1 MLLCCLILPLLV
13 FHSECHCPHMMGMKM
28 AKQEGPSP
36 PSSLPDGDK
45 GWDFDEPSGAPGAVP
60 PEYFIQTTFV
70 HRSENKQQKDFAAL
84 VLTKIGELR
93 QRLKQQARLTIDNEV
108 VTLVPPQISC
118 VEDSEHYRCGDYQPE
133 GSYHYLVV
141 EDSAKGAAVYSL
153 ERKLNEKNPGA
164 TEMAVLDAL
173 SRHSPHSLTMYAS
186 PEADKEVGFVRA
198 LSAKELQTINKPPP
212 VEMEFYS
219 PTEVD
224 LIDTDLLEFRT
235 GEDLDAVEH
244 NLVSYASEKEFS
256 DALNAN
262 KELFV
267 LFWSH
272 VHTVSLHAFNLWA
285 RTSKKANFG
294 KDVILAHV
302 ECHRH
307 ADFCH
312 GLTRKDFHTVVA
324 YRNGQNIGSTYY
336 LRDEDFY
343 LQWMYLMLSGPLIE
357 LRNDEDVKNAKK
369 GLMFG
374 SVPHPVTIGTFP
386 DRDCTAFQHYSIAAD
401 RFHGRYFMAVRID
414 IKPGSTSTVSTY
426 RPYEKQRRRDYEGKF
441 DPASLMGFVSTS
453 SFPSV
458 IDITNGFT
466 TNLLFRQHRKVAI
479 LVAPSLFSNVSYVSL
494 ASGKDARKF
503 AVFTYLNRDQ
513 EIVNDVMKQF
523 KLPSDDKPQLLLLD
537 KQNVHQLL
545 LDESTS
551 PDSIWEWMQERDD
564 NPTSKLSVKDPHP
577 LRFLQ
582 KARIDSVFGH
592 QNTLI
597 LADDTLFQ
605 EVATHTATHSVP
617 TGGGTGGCP
626 FMSGAAGGGAM
637 HEEL

>member
-1 MLLCCLILPLLV
+1 MLNLKNESNPIAC
-13 FHSECHCPHMMGMKM
+13 
-28 AKQEGPSP
+28 
-36 PSSLPDGDK
+36 DDK

-70 HRSENKQQKDFAAL
+70 HRSENKQQKDFANL

-108 VTLVPPQISC
+108 ISC

-133 GSYHYLVV
+133 GSYHYLVI

-153 ERKLNEKNPGA
+153 EQKLNEKNPGA
-164 TEMAVLDAL
+164 TEMAILDAL
-173 SRHSPHSLTMYAS
+173 SRHSPHSLTLYAS

-212 VEMEFYS
+212 VEMELWS
-219 PTEVD
+219 PTELD
-224 LIDTDLLEFRT
+224 LIDTDLLEFRN

-244 NLVSYASEKEFS
+244 NLVSYASEKQFN

-302 ECHRH
+302 ECHKH

-324 YRNGQNIGSTYY
+324 YRDGQNIGSTYY
-336 LRDEDFY
+336 IRDEEFY
-343 LQWMYLMLSGPLIE
+343 LQWIMLSGPLIE

-369 GLMFG
+369 GLLFG

-386 DRDCTAFQHYSIAAD
+386 DRDRTEFQHFSIAAD

-426 RPYEKQRRRDYEGKF
+426 RPFEKQRRRDYEGKF
-441 DPASLMGFVSTS
+441 DPASLMGFVSTA

-458 IDITNGFT
+458 VDITSGFT
-466 TNLLFRQHRKVAI
+466 TNLLFRQHRKIAI
-479 LVAPSLFSNVSYVSL
+479 LIAPSSFSNASYVSL
-494 ASGKDARKF
+494 ASRKDARKF
-503 AVFTYLNRDQ
+503 AVFTYLNR
-513 EIVNDVMKQF
+513 VFVF
-523 KLPSDDKPQLLLLD
+523 
-537 KQNVHQLL
+537 
-545 LDESTS
+545 
-551 PDSIWEWMQERDD
+551 EWIE
-564 NPTSKLSVKDPHP
+564 
-577 LRFLQ
+577 
-582 KARIDSVFGH
+582 A
-592 QNTLI
+592 
-597 LADDTLFQ
+597 
-605 EVATHTATHSVP
+605 
-617 TGGGTGGCP
+617 
-626 FMSGAAGGGAM
+626 
-637 HEEL
+637 